1 MFTRDTIHEY
11 LEKYNL
17 GSVRFTKLA
26 GVGIGS
32 LYKYMNGQSLSRKTE
47 ARIRCGLTIL
57 EKHNL
62 VAPEYKAE
70 YPNDYIAWNNKRIK
84 YEKDSQKYSEEF
96 KRLLKEELEKETPVG
111 YILTDQ
117 AKPCCVCGHMTNRLQ
132 YSYENY
138 ICSEKCEKV
147 MSDMV
152 YKIERDAVVY

>member
-1 MFTRDTIHEY
+1 MYTRNTIHEH
-11 LEKYNL
+11 LAKYNL
-17 GSVRFTKLA
+17 GSVRFIKLA

-32 LYKYMNGQSLSRKTE
+32 LYKYMNGQQLSRKTE
-47 ARIRCGLTIL
+47 ARIRCGLIIL

-84 YEKDSQKYSEEF
+84 YEKDSQYYAEEF
-96 KRLLKEELEKETPVG
+96 KRLLKEELEKETPDG

-132 YSYENY
+132 YDYEDY
-138 ICSEKCEKV
+138 ICSEKCQRV
-147 MSDMV
+147 MDQMV
-152 YKIERDAVVY
+152 CETGKDTIIY

>member
-1 MFTRDTIHEY
+1 
-11 LEKYNL
+11 
-17 GSVRFTKLA
+17 
-26 GVGIGS
+26 
-32 LYKYMNGQSLSRKTE
+32 MNGQSLSRKTE

-117 AKPCCVCGHMTNRLQ
+117 AKPCCVCGKMTNRLE

>member
-47 ARIRCGLTIL
+47 ARIRGGLIIL

-84 YEKDSQKYSEEF
+84 YEKDSQKYAEEF
-96 KRLLKEELEKETPVG
+96 KRLLKEELEKFE
-111 YILTDQ
+111 
-117 AKPCCVCGHMTNRLQ
+117 
-132 YSYENY
+132 
-138 ICSEKCEKV
+138 
-147 MSDMV
+147 DMV
-152 YKIERDAVVY
+152 NWRIDVS

>member
-17 GSVRFTKLA
+17 GSVRFTKLD

-47 ARIRCGLTIL
+47 ARIRCGLIIL

-84 YEKDSQKYSEEF
+84 YEKDSQKYAEEF
-96 KRLLKEELEKETPVG
+96 KRLLKEELEKETPDG

-132 YSYENY
+132 YNYENY